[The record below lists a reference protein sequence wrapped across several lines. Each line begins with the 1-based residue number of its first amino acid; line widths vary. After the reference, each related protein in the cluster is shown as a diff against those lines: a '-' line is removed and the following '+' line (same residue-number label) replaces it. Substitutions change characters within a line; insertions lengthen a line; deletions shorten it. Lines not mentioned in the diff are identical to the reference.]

1 MASFLDELR
10 AVRASRVFTSGAD
23 TLVRSAMLTERGP
36 ATAVP
41 AGHPTPTTPSGER
54 RFVSVLACDLAEILS
69 LSDGVDPEELREVL
83 TRCHEVGAA
92 VVKDL
97 DGHLAKA
104 EEGRLV
110 AYFGYPVAHEDDAQR
125 AVRAALAIQ
134 RAMSAPGAPKGPAGR
149 RFRREPP
156 CTPGSWSRATRARRA
171 PALSATSPPS
181 RRACSR
187 ARRQASSSSARTPG
201 RWSSASST
209 SRPRASSRCRG
220 SRGR

>member
-1 MASFLDELR
+1 PTMASFLDELR

-23 TLVRSAMLTERGP
+23 TLVQPAMVTERGP
-36 ATAVP
+36 ATAGP
-41 AGHPTPTTPSGER
+41 AGHPPTTPSGER

-92 VVKDL
+92 AVKDL

-134 RAMSAPGAPKGPAGR
+134 RAMSGPG
-149 RFRREPP
+149 
-156 CTPGSWSRATRARRA
+156 
-171 PALSATSPPS
+171 
-181 RRACSR
+181 
-187 ARRQASSSSARTPG
+187 
-201 RWSSASST
+201 
-209 SRPRASSRCRG
+209 
-220 SRGR
+220 